1 MIGMQKNKAKRKA
14 QTALPTVAGL
24 RLTRQRQEVYNVL
37 MEKRDHPTA
46 NQVFTRVRNRIPSIS
61 LATVYNCLDALVKHR
76 LVRQVNFDREP
87 SRFCPNLVEHGH
99 FSDMET
105 GAIYDVIFK
114 DGVSLDDVMEL
125 PVGACVSE
133 LEFTLRG
140 TIAKS
145 GVDKEEAPKKGGSR
159 KK

>member
-1 MIGMQKNKAKRKA
+1 MIGIQKNKAKRKPQA
-14 QTALPTVAGL
+14 ALPTVAGL

-46 NQVFTRVRNRIPSIS
+46 NQVFTRVRERIPSIS

-105 GAIYDVIFK
+105 GAIYDITFK
-114 DGVSLDDVMEL
+114 KGISLNDVMEL
-125 PVGACVSE
+125 PPGACVSE

-140 TIAKS
+140 TVKMPASSNNPALKTAS
-145 GVDKEEAPKKGGSR
+145 PKK
-159 KK
+159 K